1 MYFLIMFFQVPP
13 ILILLFKHFRRSDW
27 VRKFILEKLSFIFVY
42 GFQYSLLGISRLLV
56 SVVTGHCTLNNHM
69 KTMKLANALKRMK
82 RWSTFSAD
90 AQSSLG

>member
-1 MYFLIMFFQVPP
+1 MLLQVSP
-13 ILILLFKHFRRSDW
+13 ILILLFKHFRRSYWVW
-27 VRKFILEKLSFIFVY
+27 VRKFVLEKLSFIFVY

-56 SVVTGHCTLNNHM
+56 SVVTGHCTLNNQK

-90 AQSSLG
+90 ARSSLG